1 MPESLTFNVCCMV
14 DISCFRSSVA
24 IPSLNTSGHQRTIG
38 KSSTLTSFLILH
50 LDQGTIRSRWVIKIR
65 LKEGIVFPCVL
76 FLKIHFSSVLVVL
89 INALYRIYLT
99 KVILQLSL
107 IASEGL
113 FFCSLIIGH
122 VNCIQSNRHRRF
134 AHQCRGSSVPMTLSA
149 FFMRLKTPS
158 FGLIF
163 FVVLPFFK
171 KSFPVYLF
179 QFF

>member
-1 MPESLTFNVCCMV
+1 MFQELNGDPKPEHEWPSEDHWKLWFPRLFSHSSSGLGDDQEQVGHRNKVKRGHSFDMRFVFEIHLSSL
-14 DISCFRSSVA
+14 
-24 IPSLNTSGHQRTIG
+24 
-38 KSSTLTSFLILH
+38 
-50 LDQGTIRSRWVIKIR
+50 
-65 LKEGIVFPCVL
+65 
-76 FLKIHFSSVLVVL
+76 LVVL
-89 INALYRIYLT
+89 INALYTIYLT

-134 AHQCRGSSVPMTLSA
+134 AHQCRGSSIPMTLSA
-149 FFMRLKTPS
+149 FFYEIKNPFIWFKFFRS
-158 FGLIF
+158 FAF
-163 FVVLPFFK
+163 FL